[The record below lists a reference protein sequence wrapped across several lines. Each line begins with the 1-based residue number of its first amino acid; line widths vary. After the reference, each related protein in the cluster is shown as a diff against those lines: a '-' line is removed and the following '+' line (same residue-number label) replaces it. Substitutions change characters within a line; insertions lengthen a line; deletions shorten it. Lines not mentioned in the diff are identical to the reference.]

1 MDILSLYFVGTE
13 IVVLAGLLTDV
24 SIGWERRKIPARWEG
39 CKAVFD
45 TRNTSATF
53 VTRFSVMLDS
63 CSHTA

>member
-24 SIGWERRKIPARWEG
+24 SIGSERRKIAARWEG

-45 TRNTSATF
+45 TRNTSSF